1 MKPSHKALISM
12 GGVLAGV
19 IVLTAVAGRVALS
32 RAPFAVV
39 EGSRF
44 TERADLTGFTEVE
57 IIGGWQVHLTRGDE
71 WKVELSR
78 SGERKKQVRMHVFG
92 NRLRLG
98 MGMHHWWHEDD
109 VPGSV
114 DIVMPALEELEL
126 RGGARISLA
135 GFRGDRLAI
144 DVAGAVR
151 LEGSD
156 GGYEELALSV
166 AGASA
171 IDLRGVPVRDAEVD
185 LAGAS
190 DVVLTMTG
198 GVLSGSA
205 AGAGRIRYHGSVAEE
220 RVAVA
225 GITRVVHVGP

>member
-1 MKPSHKALISM
+1 MKPSHKALLSM

-19 IVLTAVAGRVALS
+19 IVVAAVSGRVALS

-39 EGSRF
+39 EDSRF
-44 TERADLTGFTEVE
+44 TESADLAGFTEVE
-57 IIGGWQVHLTRGDE
+57 VAGGWQVNLSRGDE
-71 WKVELSR
+71 WKVRLSR
-78 SGERKKQVRMHVFG
+78 SGEREKQVRMHVFG
-92 NRLRLG
+92 NRLYLG
-98 MGMHHWWHEDD
+98 RGMHRWWHEDD
-109 VPGSV
+109 ASGSV
-114 DIVMPALEELEL
+114 DIVMPALEKLNL
-126 RGGARISLA
+126 RGGVRMTVA

-151 LEGSD
+151 LEGRD
-156 GGYEELALSV
+156 GGYEELDLSV

-185 LAGAS
+185 LKGAS

-205 AGAGRIRYHGSVAEE
+205 AGAVRIRYHGTVAEE
-220 RVAVA
+220 QVAVA

>member
-1 MKPSHKALISM
+1 MKPSHKALLSM

-19 IVLTAVAGRVALS
+19 IVLTTIAGRVALS

-39 EGSRF
+39 EDSRF
-44 TERADLTGFTEVE
+44 TERAELTGFTEVE
-57 IIGGWQVHLTRGDE
+57 IAGGWQVNLTRGDE
-71 WKVELSR
+71 WKVELSQSR
-78 SGERKKQVRMHVFG
+78 EREKPVRMHVLG

-98 MGMHHWWHEDD
+98 SGMRHWWHQDD
-109 VPGSV
+109 APGSV
-114 DIVMPALEELEL
+114 DIVMPSLEELEL
-126 RGGARISLA
+126 RGGARITLA

-144 DVAGAVR
+144 DAAGAVR
-151 LEGSD
+151 LEGRD
-156 GGYEELALSV
+156 GGYEELNLSV

-185 LAGAS
+185 LKGAS
-190 DVVLTMTG
+190 DVVLTMNG

-220 RVAVA
+220 QVVVA